1 MLSRPIKLATAFCKA
16 HKAKGQKLAVG
27 RLLLIAVA
35 GLVVGSALASS
46 ARAQSGQ
53 QNAQWCAYFT
63 GSSTNCSFST
73 FEDCLQTIK
82 GKTALCV
89 QNAQN
94 APPPNSN
101 ASTGNGRRHHSAPR

>member
-1 MLSRPIKLATAFCKA
+1 MLSCPIKLATAFYKA

-35 GLVVGSALASS
+35 GLVLGSALASS
-46 ARAQSGQ
+46 AQAQSDQ

-63 GSSTNCSFST
+63 GGPTNCSFST
-73 FEDCLQTIK
+73 FGDCLQTIK

-89 QNAQN
+89 QNAQSVSV
-94 APPPNSN
+94 PESN
-101 ASTGNGRRHHSAPR
+101 AGTGNRRRHHSAQ